1 MEDYFNEKSK
11 DIDLYDTWRD
21 YYTIA
26 RMRKYESSTIAP
38 QSEIVIALVLNDE
51 PGSYADSEIF
61 SCNMRYYKKHKFM
74 TIKGIDINENID
86 FIMGCI
92 KRSILEYK
100 LFIEKYPDCYSVCVY
115 DEKNEKYLYS
125 FLRDNELE
133 RIDSECGEKVV
144 KHRKFSSSTN
154 RQRAIGYLLYELRE
168 LHGEEYDSDSKAIR
182 AVRKYTVCGENLL
195 EKFGL
200 QNSDDTVLRR
210 YLRVTRECIEKCEV
224 FPLTRTGSE

>member
-1 MEDYFNEKSK
+1 MEDFSNEKSK
-11 DIDLYDTWRD
+11 DIDWYDTWRD

-51 PGSYADSEIF
+51 PGSYTDSEIF

-86 FIMGCI
+86 FIMGYI
-92 KRSILEYK
+92 NRSILEYK
-100 LFIEKYPDCYSVCVY
+100 LFIEKHPDCYSVCVY
-115 DEKNEKYLYS
+115 DEKNEKYLYL

-144 KHRKFSSSTN
+144 KYRKFSSSTN

-168 LHGEEYDSDSKAIR
+168 LHGEEYDSDLKAIR
-182 AVRKYTVCGENLL
+182 TVRKYTICGENLL
-195 EKFGL
+195 ENL
-200 QNSDDTVLRR
+200 VYRTVTTLFLGGI
-210 YLRVTRECIEKCEV
+210 YVSQENVLKNVKYS
-224 FPLTRTGSE
+224 L